1 MVKVRVFG
9 QLRETLGIGS
19 LRVDASQ
26 AGTVNELLTVVSKM
40 TGAAK
45 PSELR
50 KASIFVNGTNIVSLK
65 LFKTTVRPGDEVVL
79 LSPVGG
85 G

>member
-1 MVKVRVFG
+1 MIKVRVFG
-9 QLRETLGIGS
+9 PLREMLGMGS

-26 AGTVNELLTVVSKM
+26 AGTVDELLTVVSKM
-40 TGAAK
+40 TGLAK
-45 PSELR
+45 PPELR
-50 KASIFVNGTNIVSLK
+50 KASISVNGTNITSLELLRTPVK
-65 LFKTTVRPGDEVVL
+65 SGDEVVL

>member
-1 MVKVRVFG
+1 MIQVRIFG
-9 QLRETLGIGS
+9 PLRETLGMES
-19 LRVDASQ
+19 VRVNASQ

-40 TGAAK
+40 TSAATL
-45 PSELR
+45 SELR
-50 KASIFVNGTNIVSLK
+50 KASILVNGTNITALR
-65 LFKTTVRPGDEVVL
+65 LFRTPVASGDEVVL